1 MKKEWKNPEIM
12 DLNLENTYED
22 GLINCPLD
30 ENDTDTLDC
39 PPFNG
44 GGNGGNGMG
53 NKKCNVP
60 GCNHK
65 VWGNRDRCKCHSNAQ
80 LPNS

>member
-30 ENDTDTLDC
+30 ENDTDTLSC

-44 GGNGGNGMG
+44 VGNGQG
-53 NKKCNVP
+53 NKRCEYP

-65 VWGNRDRCKCHSNAQ
+65 VKGNGNRCKCHLNAQ